1 MLIPIDRPIIDAR
14 NMAVAKEH
22 YISSDGLEIN
32 HENKAVVLIHISNIG
47 THTATIAGGIRKG
60 QQLTL
65 RVVAA
70 GMARALRIENA
81 GNMSLRG
88 DWFMATTTDAWLA
101 LIWSGSVWV
110 EVARNDGQGIDESGI
125 AAKAHGLGNIVSGN
139 YSHASGENGTVSGR
153 YSSLSGNSGLVSS
166 DYSVGSGFRPYIEH
180 TAQWGHSF
188 EPSCQRIMHGLN
200 GNTYNATP
208 TELALG
214 FEAEKCTLLW
224 SGLNLAATITVVG
237 ANTTGTVGCM
247 FKRMALIH
255 RENNTTALI
264 GAVKTI
270 GEDIKSDAGLD
281 VVIDADDANESLR
294 VKVIGLAGVSIKWFA
309 VLDFLE
315 LYY

>member
-14 NMAVAKEH
+14 NMAAAKEH
-22 YISSDGLEIN
+22 YISGDGLEIN

-47 THTATIAGGIRKG
+47 THTATVTDGIRKG

-70 GMARALRIENA
+70 GMARALKIENS
-81 GNMSLRG
+81 GNAALRG

-139 YSHASGENGTVSGR
+139 YSHASGEDGIVSGR
-153 YSSLSGNSGLVSS
+153 YSSLSGSSGVISS
-166 DYSVGSGFRPYIEH
+166 DYSAASGDRPYIEH
-180 TAQWGHSF
+180 TAQWGHAF
-188 EPSCQRIMHGLN
+188 AAGHQRIMHGLN
-200 GNTYNATP
+200 GTTSDAVP
-208 TELALG
+208 KELALG
-214 FEAEKCTLLW
+214 FEAEKCSLLW

-255 RENNTTALI
+255 RESNTTALI
-264 GAVKTI
+264 GTVKTI

-281 VVIDADDANESLR
+281 VIIDANDANETLR